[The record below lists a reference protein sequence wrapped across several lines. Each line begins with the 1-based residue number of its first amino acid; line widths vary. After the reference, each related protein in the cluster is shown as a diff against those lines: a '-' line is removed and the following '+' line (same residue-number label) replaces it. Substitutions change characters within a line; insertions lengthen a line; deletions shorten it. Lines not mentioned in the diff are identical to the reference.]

1 MLHLCIWINILNE
14 PSPYTHATM
23 CLPCMCVPKM
33 CMHAHAHKPPWPVT
47 MPHRGLW
54 EKKMIFFFVLISL
67 SKFVPFPM
75 PYCHLGSMPH
85 VAWQPPSPP
94 SLPMYI
100 NHCCIES
107 PVCESLLYCKE
118 YVTYILLT
126 YEVRQL
132 SLSFQKKSVVTH
144 ETHDSL
150 DVPPNVATTHWHKA
164 WRACTCAHAHTN

>member
-1 MLHLCIWINILNE
+1 
-14 PSPYTHATM
+14 M
-23 CLPCMCVPKM
+23 CLPYMCVPKM

-54 EKKMIFFFVLISL
+54 EKKIIFFFVLISL

-118 YVTYILLT
+118 YVTYIVLT

-132 SLSFQKKSVVTH
+132 SLSFQKKVSCYPWDSWFFRCSTQCGDNTLTQSLAGMHVRTRTH
-144 ETHDSL
+144 QL
-150 DVPPNVATTHWHKA
+150 IN
-164 WRACTCAHAHTN
+164 